1 MARYKVGD
9 KVRMIDKFVQDE
21 IYYMR
26 SQGNKAGVSLGVSLT
41 IKWSLQDRMRL
52 AGKIVTISEVRDYY
66 RIKEDGRRKL
76 WTDDMFVGLADD
88 GECYCESLL

>member
-26 SQGNKAGVSLGVSLT
+26 SQDNKAGYSLT
-41 IKWSLQDRMRL
+41 IKWSLNERMKF
-52 AGKIVTISEVRDYY
+52 AGKIVTISEVGEYY
-66 RIKEDGRRKL
+66 RIEEDDRRKH
-76 WTDDMFVGLADD
+76 WTDDMFVGTAK
-88 GECYCESLL
+88 CFVCRSLL

>member
-26 SQGNKAGVSLGVSLT
+26 SQDNKTGYSLT
-41 IKWSLQDRMRL
+41 IKWSLNERMKF
-52 AGKIVTISEVRDYY
+52 AGKIVTISEVGEYY
-66 RIKEDGRRKL
+66 RIEEDDHRKH
-76 WTDDMFVGLADD
+76 WTDDMFVGAAK
-88 GECYCESLL
+88 CFVCRSLL

>member
-9 KVRMIDKFVQDE
+9 KVRMIDNFVQDE

-26 SQGNKAGVSLGVSLT
+26 GLSNRPGPSMT

-52 AGKIVTISEVRDYY
+52 AGKIVTISEVGEYY
-66 RIKEDGRRKL
+66 RIEEDGRRRS
-76 WTDDMFVGLADD
+76 WTDDMFVGAAK
-88 GECYCESLL
+88 CFVCRSLL

>member
-9 KVRMIDKFVQDE
+9 KVRMIDKFVQDG

-26 SQGNKAGVSLGVSLT
+26 GLSNRPGPSVT

-52 AGKIVTISEVRDYY
+52 AGKIVTISEAGEYY
-66 RIKEDGRRKL
+66 RIEEDGRRKIGL
-76 WTDDMFVGLADD
+76 MICLLAWQNVLFVGH
-88 GECYCESLL
+88 YCDL